1 MHECILQIDL
11 ESMVS
16 AYTMFIFE
24 ALHSERMQEFIG
36 SRLIPYEQRFV
47 FYEMSAGALSD
58 SASPQPCGRPVDTV
72 VVVQQSL
79 PTSRPR
85 ILLHVC
91 HERCQGAT
99 SQDSSNPGQVAQGI
113 QTFWQAF
120 LKPTCTVRASTQKL
134 YL

>member
-1 MHECILQIDL
+1 MLTSSLRAVPVQHDDMCHHNSTAVHECILQIGL

-47 FYEMSAGALSD
+47 FYEMGAGALSD

-79 PTSRPR
+79 
-85 ILLHVC
+85 
-91 HERCQGAT
+91 
-99 SQDSSNPGQVAQGI
+99 
-113 QTFWQAF
+113 
-120 LKPTCTVRASTQKL
+120 
-134 YL
+134 